1 MFENQYIGV
10 CTKDG
15 REIMC
20 GDIVESIYDCPCG
33 EHTVRGIVEYDP
45 VVACFMLDIP
55 HKGMALPLSDF
66 REAGFVYL
74 GSDAAA
80 NLGAGHPL
88 LKSKELVEG

>member
-33 EHTVRGIVEYDP
+33 EHTVRGNDP